1 MVFFQGGPQLG
12 ELEAGF
18 VANWLGPVFSVVSGG
33 VGCLFATAWVA
44 ATTPTLRHYE
54 AESARPA
61 AVTARIRSKSPD
73 PV

>member
-1 MVFFQGGPQLG
+1 VFFQGGPQLG

-33 VGCLFATAWVA
+33 VGCLIATGWVA
-44 ATTPTLRHYE
+44 ATTPALRHYDADE
-54 AESARPA
+54 GA
-61 AVTARIRSKSPD
+61 AATVSARIRSKSPD